1 MIDPLKSISAIAG
14 SGMEAQSLRMRI
26 ASENIANARS
36 TASSAGGSPYVRKT
50 ISLQPQPIRALGAS
64 QVTVGQVG
72 TDRATAFSIEHDP
85 GNPAADA
92 DGNVKMPNVNPLIE
106 MADLREAGRS
116 YSANLQIMK
125 QARSMISQTIDLL
138 RAG

>member
-72 TDRATAFSIEHDP
+72 TDQTTAFSIEHDP

>member
-1 MIDPLKSISAIAG
+1 MIDPLKSISSIAG

-36 TASSAGGSPYVRKT
+36 TATTPDGSPYVRKT
-50 ISLQPQPIRALGAS
+50 VHFAAQPMRGLGAS
-64 QVTVGQVG
+64 QVSVSQLGSDQT
-72 TDRATAFSIEHDP
+72 TPFAIEHDP

-92 DGNVKMPNVNPLIE
+92 NGNVKMPNVNPLVE

-116 YSANLQIMK
+116 YSANLQMMK

>member
-1 MIDPLKSISAIAG
+1 MIDALRSISAIAR
-14 SGMEAQSLRMRI
+14 SGLEAQSLRMRI

-36 TASSAGGSPYVRKT
+36 TATEPGGMPYTRKT
-50 ISLQPQPIRALGAS
+50 VHFAAENMRGLGAS
-64 QVTVGQVG
+64 QVTISQVG
-72 TDRATAFSIEHDP
+72 VDQTTAFAIEHDP

-92 DGNVKMPNVNPLIE
+92 NGNVKMPNVNPLVE

-116 YSANLQIMK
+116 YSANLQMMK